1 MADASKQGLSCH
13 PMSAPIGFG
22 CSGLGNLYEVIP
34 DAVADATLDEA
45 WQRRLPLFRHLAVL
59 WLRPE
64 RIARRA
70 FPALRAAE
78 RLHPVDQGRPLYDAV
93 ARPPHEKLHWAGP
106 LALRPVFD
114 YSYDGIMRSIE
125 QSIVRLGFEQIDI
138 FLIHD
143 VDRWT
148 HGEAFPR
155 MFAQAMEGA
164 YRALDELRR
173 HGHVKAIGVG
183 LNEADVASDFLRAGD
198 FDCIMLAGRYT
209 LLDQSALD
217 EFLPLAQSR
226 GVDVF
231 MAGVFNSGVLAKPNM
246 KDVTYDYAAAP
257 DEIVA
262 RARRIAAICNEFNV
276 PLQAAAIQFPRGHAA
291 VKTVVLG
298 MSKPDRI
305 RQNMG
310 WFSMKIPPALW
321 SRLKAER
328 LIRAGR
334 AAARMRSGRPVQRN
348 SGPWPI
354 WRRSGAMAKPLRR
367 SAGHDPF
374 SP

>member
-1 MADASKQGLSCH
+1 
-13 PMSAPIGFG
+13 MSAPIGFG
-22 CSGLGNLYEVIP
+22 CSGLGNLYEMVP
-34 DAVADATLDEA
+34 DALADATLDEA
-45 WQRRLPLFRHLAVL
+45 WQAGYRYFDTSPFYGFGLSELRVGRFLRSVPRRDFILSTKVGRYMTPLRGA
-59 WLRPE
+59 
-64 RIARRA
+64 
-70 FPALRAAE
+70 
-78 RLHPVDQGRPLYDAV
+78 
-93 ARPPHEKLHWAGP
+93 PHDKLQWAGP

-138 FLIHD
+138 LLIHD

-148 HGEAFPR
+148 HGEALPR

-173 HGHVKAIGVG
+173 QGHVKAIGVG
-183 LNEADVASDFLRAGD
+183 VNEADAASDFLRAGD
-198 FDCIMLAGRYT
+198 FDCVMLAGRYT

-217 EFLPLAQSR
+217 AFLPLAQSR

-246 KDVTYDYAAAP
+246 KDPTYDYAAAP

-262 RARRIAAICNEFNV
+262 RARRIAAICNEFDV

-310 WFSMKIPPALW
+310 WLSMRIPSALW

-328 LIRAGR
+328 LIRAD
-334 AAARMRSGRPVQRN
+334 A
-348 SGPWPI
+348 
-354 WRRSGAMAKPLRR
+354 PLP
-367 SAGHDPF
+367 A
-374 SP
+374 

>member
-13 PMSAPIGFG
+13 PMSAPIGYG

-34 DAVADATLDEA
+34 DAVADSTLAEA
-45 WQRRLPLFRHLAVL
+45 WRAGYRYFDTSPFYGFGLSELRVGRFLRSVPRKDFILSTKVGRYITPLRG
-59 WLRPE
+59 
-64 RIARRA
+64 
-70 FPALRAAE
+70 
-78 RLHPVDQGRPLYDAV
+78 Q
-93 ARPPHEKLHWAGP
+93 PHEKLHWAGP
-106 LALRPVFD
+106 LELRPVFD

-155 MFAQAMEGA
+155 MFATAMEGA

-183 LNEADVASDFLRAGD
+183 LNEADVASDFIRAGD

-217 EFLPLAQSR
+217 EFLPLAKSR
-226 GVDVF
+226 GVDVL
-231 MAGVFNSGVLAKPNM
+231 MAGIFNSGVLAKPNM
-246 KDVTYDYAAAP
+246 KDVTYDYATAP

-262 RARRIAAICNEFNV
+262 RAQRIAAICNEFNV

-305 RQNMG
+305 HQNMS

-321 SRLKAER
+321 DRLKAEG
-328 LIRAGR
+328 LIRKDAP
-334 AAARMRSGRPVQRN
+334 APT
-348 SGPWPI
+348 
-354 WRRSGAMAKPLRR
+354 
-367 SAGHDPF
+367 
-374 SP
+374 